1 MAKYVVRTKKSVMGN
16 REKGLY
22 YGVPVGS
29 GVIDLDYIAAEASV
43 RSSLPPEDVIAAVGT
58 VA

>member
-43 RSSLPPEDVIAAVGT
+43 RSSLPPKM
-58 VA
+58 